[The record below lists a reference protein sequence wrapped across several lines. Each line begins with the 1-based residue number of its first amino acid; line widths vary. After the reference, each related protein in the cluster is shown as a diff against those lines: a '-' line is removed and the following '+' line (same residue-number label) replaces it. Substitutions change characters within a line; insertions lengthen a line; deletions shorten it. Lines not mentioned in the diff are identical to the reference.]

1 MPHFAHHDLR
11 LLNPTFSSP
20 LLDVLTELEHL
31 RRLELRGTTPEPVFM
46 QLKSVFHLLESLA
59 SARIEG
65 NHTTLADYVERKV
78 SGAVDDGDDVH
89 EIGNIEAAMREVEQA
104 VAPGAPVSEHFI
116 RQLQTMTVDGLVRE
130 GDRHPGAW
138 RTGGVRIAQAEH
150 QPPAAIDVPAYMQ
163 ELVAFIN
170 RDDPPKYGLMK
181 VALAHH
187 RFTWIHPFGN
197 GNGRVVRLLT
207 YALLIKYGFRVQAGG
222 RVLNPAAV
230 FCTDRERYYAM
241 LARADE
247 GSDAALED
255 WCTYVLSG
263 VLGELH
269 KVDNLADYGYLTR
282 EILLPALVMA
292 RDRRW
297 ITAQEEKTLA
307 LVADKG
313 VVKAADLAAAMP
325 GLNAAQRT
333 YQIRKMIQ
341 TGMLQPV
348 QPGAR
353 QYVLGFTH
361 SYLLRGVMQALAN
374 AGFIPASVS
383 APLPAR

>member
-1 MPHFAHHDLR
+1 
-11 LLNPTFSSP
+11 
-20 LLDVLTELEHL
+20 
-31 RRLELRGTTPEPVFM
+31 
-46 QLKSVFHLLESLA
+46 
-59 SARIEG
+59 
-65 NHTTLADYVERKV
+65 
-78 SGAVDDGDDVH
+78 
-89 EIGNIEAAMREVEQA
+89 
-104 VAPGAPVSEHFI
+104 
-116 RQLQTMTVDGLVRE
+116 
-130 GDRHPGAW
+130 
-138 RTGGVRIAQAEH
+138 
-150 QPPAAIDVPAYMQ
+150 
-163 ELVAFIN
+163 
-170 RDDPPKYGLMK
+170 
-181 VALAHH
+181 
-187 RFTWIHPFGN
+187 
-197 GNGRVVRLLT
+197 
-207 YALLIKYGFRVQAGG
+207 
-222 RVLNPAAV
+222 
-230 FCTDRERYYAM
+230 
-241 LARADE
+241 
-247 GSDAALED
+247 
-255 WCTYVLSG
+255 VLSG

-297 ITAQEEKTLA
+297 ITAQEEKALA